1 MWTSLRSILKFIVA
15 YLFVRVLSN
24 SLWLLNPSVE
34 EQNDFAIVTS
44 IFIFKLIETGLSH
57 LKNISIGCVYIPKML
72 F

>member
-44 IFIFKLIETGLSH
+44 IFIFKLI
-57 LKNISIGCVYIPKML
+57 
-72 F
+72 